1 MARISRII
9 AVGYP
14 ITLRNVRIRFMHSE
28 KQQEQAG
35 NDDFIRAMLGRKG
48 RALRRAKPYRETE
61 ISLGYPNIAGISP
74 ENIKVCFKR

>member
-14 ITLRNVRIRFMHSE
+14 ITLRNLRVRFMHSE

-35 NDDFIRAMLGRKG
+35 NDDFIIAMLSRKG
-48 RALRRAKPYRETE
+48 RALRRQKPY
-61 ISLGYPNIAGISP
+61 SKMGIP
-74 ENIKVCFKR
+74 LDLPGCRRNTPRKYKVCFKR

>member
-35 NDDFIRAMLGRKG
+35 NDDFIMAMEGLTGRV
-48 RALRRAKPYRETE
+48 LRRAKPGRKKRGNV
-61 ISLGYPNIAGISP
+61 SFMPP
-74 ENIKVCFKR
+74 EQPE